1 VQERFSLEI
10 AAFEGENH
18 NMGRPLVA
26 AMAAL
31 AVLAA
36 SAGAQDSPKPPST
49 LPAGST
55 IAGVPVGDLG
65 PKRAKAAVRAEL
77 LKSYERRMF
86 VKGRGRRLILGT
98 SRLGQTI
105 HYDRMVKAAFT
116 QAATTNGAPVT
127 VRLDRSLNRGKLRAA
142 VGLVGARI
150 NKPARN
156 ASVRLGL
163 LRPSIRK
170 PRNGLA
176 VDRVTLRRA
185 LVAEILRPNQ
195 TRLVTVK
202 LVRTRPAIGVNRLRS
217 IYGTYISIDR
227 STFRLRLFKRLRRV
241 RTYGVA
247 VGAAGYGTPGGLRR
261 VQSKAW
267 NPAWHVPNSAWAGA
281 LAGQTIPPGDPRN
294 PLRVVFMSLGGAI
307 GIHGTSEPWSIGTRA
322 SHGCIRM
329 RSGDVRNLANRVPIG
344 TPVLIR

>member
-1 VQERFSLEI
+1 
-10 AAFEGENH
+10 
-18 NMGRPLVA
+18 MRPLLLA
-26 AMAAL
+26 

-36 SAGAQDSPKPPST
+36 ALLAIATSGAGGQEPSR

-55 IAGVPVGDLG
+55 IAGVAVGDLG
-65 PKRAKAAVRAEL
+65 PKRAKAAVRAALTE
-77 LKSYERRMF
+77 SYERRIF

-105 HYDRMVKAAFT
+105 NYDRMVEAAFD
-116 QAATTNGAPVT
+116 QAAQSNGLPVT

-142 VGLVGARI
+142 IGLVGARI

-156 ASVRLGL
+156 ASVRLGVR
-163 LRPSIRK
+163 RPSIRK

-176 VDRVTLRRA
+176 VDRVKLRRA
-185 LVAEILRPNQ
+185 LVDEILRPNE
-195 TRLVTVK
+195 TRLVNVS

-227 STFRLRLFKRLRRV
+227 SSFRLRLFKRLRRV
-241 RTYGVA
+241 RTYGIA
-247 VGAAGYGTPGGLRR
+247 VGAAGHGTPGGLFR
-261 VQSKAW
+261 VRGKSW
-267 NPAWHVPNSAWAGA
+267 NPAWHVPNSAWAGS

-329 RSGDVRNLANRVPIG
+329 RAGDVRNLASRTPVG

>member
-1 VQERFSLEI
+1 MKRVLI
-10 AAFEGENH
+10 AA
-18 NMGRPLVA
+18 VA
-26 AMAAL
+26 VLAAL
-31 AVLAA
+31 AVAVP
-36 SAGAQDSPKPPST
+36 SGAQDKPAAPKT

-55 IAGVPVGDLG
+55 IAGVAVGDLG
-65 PKRAKAAVRAEL
+65 PKRARAAVEDVL
-77 LKSYERRMF
+77 TKTYERRIF

-98 SRLGQTI
+98 SRLGQTV
-105 HYDRMVKAAFT
+105 HYDRMVKAAFA
-116 QAATTNGAPVT
+116 QATTSNGLPVS
-127 VRLDRSLNRGKLRAA
+127 VKLDRSLDRGKLRAA
-142 VGLVGARI
+142 IGLVSARI

-156 ASVRLGL
+156 ATVRLGV

-176 VDRVTLRRA
+176 VNRVKLRRA
-185 LVAEILRPNQ
+185 LVDELLRPNQ
-195 TRLVTVK
+195 TRLVTVS

-227 STFRLRLFKRLRRV
+227 SSFRLRLFKRLRRV
-241 RTYGVA
+241 RTYGIA
-247 VGAAGYGTPGGLRR
+247 VGAAGHGTPGGMFRIR
-261 VQSKAW
+261 GKDY
-267 NPAWHVPNSAWAGA
+267 NPAWHVPNSAWAGS

-294 PLRVVFMSLGGAI
+294 PLRVVFMSLGGSI

-329 RSGDVRNLANRVPIG
+329 RSGDVRNLAGRTPVG

>member
-1 VQERFSLEI
+1 
-10 AAFEGENH
+10 
-18 NMGRPLVA
+18 MGRPLVA
-26 AMAAL
+26 AVAVL

-36 SAGAQDSPKPPST
+36 TAAAQDDPKPPST

-77 LKSYERRMF
+77 LKSYERRIF
-86 VKGRGRRLILGT
+86 VKGRGRRLILGP

-105 HYDRMVKAAFT
+105 HYDRMVKAAFA
-116 QAATTNGAPVT
+116 QAAISNGAPVS

-142 VGLVGARI
+142 IGLVGARI
-150 NKPARN
+150 DKPARN
-156 ASVRLGL
+156 ASVRLGV

-176 VDRVTLRRA
+176 VNRVELRRA

-202 LVRTRPAIGVNRLRS
+202 LVRTRPAIGINRLRS

-247 VGAAGYGTPGGLRR
+247 VGAAGHGTPGGLRR
-261 VQSKAW
+261 VQSKDW
-267 NPAWHVPNSAWAGA
+267 NPAWHVPNSAWAGS

-294 PLRVVFMSLGGAI
+294 PLRVVFMSLGGSI

>member
-1 VQERFSLEI
+1 MRAVLLS
-10 AAFEGENH
+10 AA
-18 NMGRPLVA
+18 VA
-26 AMAAL
+26 VSAAL
-31 AVLAA
+31 AAT
-36 SAGAQDSPKPPST
+36 AGAQDPKPPKT

-55 IAGVPVGDLG
+55 IAGVAVGDLG

-77 LKSYERRMF
+77 LKSYERRIF

-105 HYDRMVKAAFT
+105 HYDRMVKAAFD
-116 QAATTNGAPVT
+116 QAAKNGGVPVN
-127 VRLDRSLNRGKLRAA
+127 VRLDRSLNRDKLRAA

-156 ASVRLGL
+156 ASVRLGV

-176 VDRVTLRRA
+176 VHRVKLRRA

-195 TRLVTVK
+195 TRLVRVS
-202 LVRTRPAIGVNRLRS
+202 LVRVRPAIGVNRLRS

-241 RTYGVA
+241 RTYGIA
-247 VGAAGYGTPGGLRR
+247 VGRAGFGTPGGLRR
-261 VQSKAW
+261 VQGKDWS
-267 NPAWHVPNSAWAGA
+267 PAWHVPNSAWAGS

-294 PLRVVFMSLGGAI
+294 PLRVVFMSLGGSI

-329 RSGDVRNLANRVPIG
+329 RAGDVRNLAGRTPVG

>member
-1 VQERFSLEI
+1 MRRVAI
-10 AAFEGENH
+10 
-18 NMGRPLVA
+18 LV
-26 AMAAL
+26 
-31 AVLAA
+31 AVLATFGA
-36 SAGAQDSPKPPST
+36 SAAAQDTPEPPKT
-49 LPAGST
+49 LPPGST

-65 PKRAKAAVRAEL
+65 PKRAKAAVQAGL
-77 LKSYERRMF
+77 QHSYERRIF

-105 HYDRMVKAAFT
+105 HHDRMVKAAFA
-116 QAATTNGAPVT
+116 QAALSNGAPVT
-127 VRLDRSLNRGKLRAA
+127 VRLDRSLNRDKLRAA
-142 VGLVGARI
+142 IGLVGARI

-176 VDRVTLRRA
+176 VDRVKLRRA

-217 IYGTYISIDR
+217 IHHTYISIDR
-227 STFRLRLFKRLRRV
+227 SAFRLRLFKRLRRV

-261 VQSKAW
+261 VQGKDW

-294 PLRVVFMSLGGAI
+294 PLRVVFMSLGGSI

-329 RSGDVRNLANRVPIG
+329 RSGDVRNLASRVPIG

>member
-1 VQERFSLEI
+1 MRRLLI
-10 AAFEGENH
+10 AA
-18 NMGRPLVA
+18 V
-26 AMAAL
+26 
-31 AVLAA
+31 
-36 SAGAQDSPKPPST
+36 AGAAVVAGAAAGGASGQTETKPSR

-55 IAGVPVGDLG
+55 IAGVAVGDLG
-65 PKRAKAAVRAEL
+65 PKRAKAAVQAGLRDT
-77 LKSYERRMF
+77 YERRIF

-105 HYDRMVKAAFT
+105 HYDRMVKAAFD
-116 QAATTNGAPVT
+116 QAAKSGGQPVT
-127 VRLDRSLNRGKLRAA
+127 VRLDRSLDRDKLRAA
-142 VGLVGARI
+142 IGLVGARV

-156 ASVRLGL
+156 ASVRFGL
-163 LRPSIRK
+163 RKPSIRK

-176 VDRVTLRRA
+176 VHRVKLRRA
-185 LVAEILRPNQ
+185 LVDEILRPKSP
-195 TRLVTVK
+195 RLVTVS

-217 IYGTYISIDR
+217 IHHTYISIDR

-247 VGAAGYGTPGGLRR
+247 VGAAGYGTPGGLFR
-261 VQSKAW
+261 VRGKAW
-267 NPAWHVPNSAWAGA
+267 NPAWHVPNSAWAGS
-281 LAGQTIPPGDPRN
+281 LAGKTIPPGDPRN

-329 RSGDVRNLANRVPIG
+329 RSGDVRNLANRTPVG